1 MELIFIKVGNKD
13 IMEMVI
19 FTDKTFL
26 YGLVAFISV
35 ILLCN
40 LYSLFFA
47 FRFSHFIPIIIEVTL
62 LFLIFAK
69 YQYIKIILKIWSG
82 VSLIGSSALFIFGG
96 LLKELADGFEYF
108 NFLNYLPKFIL
119 LFVGIAIYI
128 GSQKTIII
136 NKDNLQTK

>member
-1 MELIFIKVGNKD
+1 MKFIKVGNKD

-47 FRFSHFIPIIIEVTL
+47 LP
-62 LFLIFAK
+62 
-69 YQYIKIILKIWSG
+69 
-82 VSLIGSSALFIFGG
+82 SSD
-96 LLKELADGFEYF
+96 K
-108 NFLNYLPKFIL
+108 
-119 LFVGIAIYI
+119 VR
-128 GSQKTIII
+128 
-136 NKDNLQTK
+136 